1 MDLPLTQLLL
11 CGLYVD
17 LATLTAQL
25 SWPTP
30 DLQRAAPS
38 LPNHKIQAHTTD
50 M

>member
-11 CGLYVD
+11 CGLYID

-25 SWPTP
+25 SWATP
-30 DLQRAAPS
+30 DLQREAPS